1 MKEIKLKLILMY
13 FLEFAV
19 WGAYLT
25 SLGSFLAQNGQA
37 EHIGWFYAVQGVVSI
52 FMPALIGIIADRW
65 VPAQRMLSICHLLAG
80 AFMLCADGMPLP
92 PPHSNSPRCSL
103 STPCR

>member
-25 SLGSFLAQNGQA
+25 SLGSFLDRPNTSAG
-37 EHIGWFYAVQGVVSI
+37 
-52 FMPALIGIIADRW
+52 FMPCKASYPYSCL
-65 VPAQRMLSICHLLAG
+65 H
-80 AFMLCADGMPLP
+80 
-92 PPHSNSPRCSL
+92 
-103 STPCR
+103 